1 MHNCEFISRNSEK
14 NISEMWEKL
23 ELLNIKLQLLEKY
36 QTWEFIYY
44 YSVAETGFHKK
55 QLF

>member
-14 NISEMWEKL
+14 KKSEMWEKL
-23 ELLNIKLQLLEKY
+23 KLLNIKLQLLEKY
-36 QTWEFIYY
+36 QNWEFIYY

>member
-1 MHNCEFISRNSEK
+1 
-14 NISEMWEKL
+14 MWEKL

-36 QTWEFIYY
+36 QNWEFIYY